1 MDRLDLVRVFVRI
14 AETSQISQAA
24 RDLGLSQPT
33 ASRLLRNL
41 EETFGRKLVDR
52 TPQGLTLTQEGR
64 DLLPRARQL
73 AEAWNEATNAVKG
86 AEALSGTIRVAV
98 PIATGGTFLAVIAA
112 RFQRAHPDVA
122 IEWHLRDDR
131 VDVIAQGYDLWI
143 RVGDVH
149 REDLVVRDVYRIQ
162 RAIVA
167 AAGWSYVS
175 HPSELQSMP
184 AVRLSTFVPG
194 TVELTNDGETYQLRQ
209 RAMFTTDNLHA
220 ACSAVLE
227 GVGYA
232 VLPLWRLQDDIA
244 RGVLVSLCDAWRPPA
259 VTLSVAYAPNR
270 KQSPRVAA
278 LIAHM
283 HKELQ
288 DDKGLGIAFLRKA
301 NALESVTRVSP
312 FTR

>member
-1 MDRLDLVRVFVRI
+1 MDRLDLVRLFLRV
-14 AETSQISQAA
+14 AETSQVSQAA
-24 RDLGLSQPT
+24 RDLGISQPT
-33 ASRLLRNL
+33 ASRLLRKL
-41 EETFGRKLVDR
+41 EDLFGRKLVDR
-52 TPQGLTLTQEGR
+52 ASQGLTLTQEGR
-64 DLLPRARQL
+64 DLLPHARKL
-73 AEAWNEATNAVKG
+73 AEAWNEANDAVRG
-86 AEALSGTIRVAV
+86 DEALSGTIRVAV

-167 AAGWSYVS
+167 AAGWPGIS
-175 HPSELQSMP
+175 HPSDLLPMA

-194 TVELTNDGETYQLRQ
+194 TVELTNNGEIYQLRQ
-209 RAMFTTDNLHA
+209 RAMFTTDNLQA

-232 VLPLWRLQDDIA
+232 VLPLWCLHEHLE
-244 RGVLVSLCDAWRPPA
+244 RGALASLCDDWRPPT
-259 VTLSVAYAPNR
+259 VTLSFAYAPNR
-270 KQSPRVAA
+270 KRSPRVAA
-278 LIAHM
+278 LIAHI
-283 HKELQ
+283 HNELQ
-288 DDKGLGIAFLRKA
+288 DDNGLGISFLRDA
-301 NALESVTRVSP
+301 DALESVTRINPS
-312 FTR
+312 T